1 MSFDKTDTLT
11 RGWPLVTDGVT
22 FTGSG
27 RTMLGAAA
35 AVEGGSDHPVSRAVV
50 ERAAADVT
58 AVRPAR
64 DRRSLPGQAIEA
76 VVTGKRVIV
85 GSQRHL
91 GGISQATGTV
101 SAVADLERTGKTVVV
116 VVADGVLLGLIAMR
130 DEPPADAVSG
140 IRDLRR
146 MGLRLLI
153 LSGDDAPT
161 AQAIGG
167 ALNVEVKAELL
178 PADRLREIA
187 ALGPLTAGTP
197 QPGGAYRFQVA
208 TEMAGTWALTLLAKV
223 QCEAQTIK
231 GTVTFKALK

>member
-101 SAVADLERTGKTVVV
+101 SAVADLERTGKTVVL
-116 VVADGVLLGLIAMR
+116 VVADGVLLGLIANAGR
-130 DEPPADAVSG
+130 TARGCSVRHPGSPPDGAADPHPV
-140 IRDLRR
+140 RR
-146 MGLRLLI
+146 QRPDGA
-153 LSGDDAPT
+153 GDRRCA
-161 AQAIGG
+161 
-167 ALNVEVKAELL
+167 
-178 PADRLREIA
+178 
-187 ALGPLTAGTP
+187 
-197 QPGGAYRFQVA
+197 
-208 TEMAGTWALTLLAKV
+208 
-223 QCEAQTIK
+223 
-231 GTVTFKALK
+231 